1 MTGSFIKVF
10 APATVSNLTCGFDI
24 LGFPLENIGDEL
36 SIKVIRGKRIRIKS
50 IKGFE
55 LPFEPAKNV
64 AGVVARK
71 MIDELRLDFSFEFV
85 IKKGIKPGSGIGSS
99 AASAAGVAYGINE
112 LLGKPLKL
120 KELVKFA
127 MEGERLASGT
137 PHADNVAPALLGNL
151 ILIRSYNPLDIIQLP
166 SPADLFC
173 TLIHP
178 HIQVKTKES
187 REILEK
193 RIPLDK
199 AVQQWGNVA
208 GLIAGIVQSDYS
220 LISRSMED
228 VIIEPIRSVLIPRFD
243 EVKKESLDAGALGCG
258 ISGSGPSVFAFS
270 KGEENALKVRKAM
283 IETYH
288 DTKIKFDVYISRISP
303 HGAYVLERSY

>member
-1 MTGSFIKVF
+1 MIGSFIKVF

-36 SIKVIRGKRIRIKS
+36 SIKVIQGKRIRIKS

-85 IKKGIKPGSGIGSS
+85 IKKGIEPGSGIGSS

-137 PHADNVAPALLGNL
+137 LHADNVAPALLGNL

-178 HIQVKTKES
+178 HIQIKTKES
-187 REILEK
+187 REVLEK
-193 RIPLDK
+193 RISLDK

-208 GLIAGIVQSDYS
+208 GLIAGIIQSDYS

-270 KGEENALKVRKAM
+270 KGKENARKVKKAM

-288 DTKIKFDVYISRISP
+288 DTKIKFDVYISRINP
-303 HGAYVLERSY
+303 HGTYVLERS

>member
-1 MTGSFIKVF
+1 MIGSFIKVF

-36 SIKVIRGKRIRIKS
+36 SIKVIQGKRIRIKS

-55 LPFEPAKNV
+55 LPFEPDKNV

-85 IKKGIKPGSGIGSS
+85 IKKGIEPGSGIGSS

-137 PHADNVAPALLGNL
+137 LHADNVAPALLGNL

-178 HIQVKTKES
+178 HIQVKTKEA

-208 GLIAGIVQSDYS
+208 GLIAGIVLSDYS

-243 EVKKESLDAGALGCG
+243 EVKKGSLDAGALGCG

-270 KGEENALKVRKAM
+270 KGKENARKVRKAM

-288 DTKIKFDVYISRISP
+288 NTKIKFDVYISKISP

>member
-1 MTGSFIKVF
+1 MIGSFIKVF

-71 MIDELRLDFSFEFV
+71 MIDELRLDFSFEFE
-85 IKKGIKPGSGIGSS
+85 IKKGIEPGSGMGSS

-193 RIPLDK
+193 RIPLNK

-243 EVKKESLDAGALGCG
+243 EIKKESLDAGALGCG
-258 ISGSGPSVFAFS
+258 ISGSGPSIFAFS
-270 KGEENALKVRKAM
+270 KGKENARKVIKAM

-288 DTKIKFDVYISRISP
+288 GTKIKFDVYISRISP
-303 HGAYVLERSY
+303 HGTYVLERSY